1 MKGRYVNMTMKNI
14 MDMTIRRKKV
24 IRHARLIGCDWD
36 GDVFYYDGRKYY
48 IDMIHNILK
57 PAN

>member
-1 MKGRYVNMTMKNI
+1 MTMKNI